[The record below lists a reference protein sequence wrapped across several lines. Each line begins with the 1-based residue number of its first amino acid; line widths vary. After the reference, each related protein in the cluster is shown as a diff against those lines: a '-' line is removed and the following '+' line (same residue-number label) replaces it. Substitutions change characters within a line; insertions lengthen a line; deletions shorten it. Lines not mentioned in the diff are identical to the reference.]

1 MTDVAGRRT
10 FPLRR
15 QVRKAARPRA
25 NRQHVLLVVACLL
38 AASGVIRIGE
48 GAGRALALT
57 GEGDSV
63 MANGEAAAAV
73 MAANPASCVPAD
85 AGAAGLL
92 AAIRGRAETLD
103 AREARIADRESA
115 LALAETEIASQMK
128 ALAAAEDDLARTV
141 QIADTAA
148 ETDVA
153 RLVSVYESM
162 KPKDAAAL
170 FAEMDPEFAAGFL
183 GRMRPDAAGPILA
196 GLDPK
201 TAYTISVM
209 LAGRNAAAPKN

>member
-1 MTDVAGRRT
+1 MTGGKVWNPVRRR
-10 FPLRR
+10 PAAP
-15 QVRKAARPRA
+15 KATRVRA

-38 AASGVIRIGE
+38 AGSGVIRIGE

-57 GEGDSV
+57 AEGS
-63 MANGEAAAAV
+63 EAPAPGDASTE
-73 MAANPASCVPAD
+73 PASCGPPDGGTAE
-85 AGAAGLL
+85 LL
-92 AAIRGRAETLD
+92 AAIRARNETLD
-103 AREARIADRESA
+103 AREARIADQESA
-115 LALAETEIASQMK
+115 LALAGTEIAAQMK
-128 ALAAAEDDLARTV
+128 ALAAAEEDLSRTV
-141 QIADTAA
+141 DIADTAA
-148 ETDVA
+148 DDDVA

-170 FAEMDPEFAAGFL
+170 FAEMAPEFAAGFL

-201 TAYTISVM
+201 AAYTISVM